1 MAFADNNLSDDLRTR
16 IIAGEVGSS
25 MFHTY
30 QNKNENEYMTDTETP
45 VPQIHIVYET
55 NKCVKTNRI
64 LSIINLMLLVLL
76 IVLTYMVCLK
86 E

>member
-30 QNKNENEYMTDTETP
+30 QDKNKNEYMTDT
-45 VPQIHIVYET
+45 VPQIHVVHET

-64 LSIINLMLLVLL
+64 LSVINLMLLVLL
-76 IVLTYMVCLK
+76 IVLTYMMS
-86 E
+86 